1 MAAKALSGTCPLP
14 VTARTHILLAHGSG
28 GQMSA
33 DLLHRLFLPRFE
45 NPYLNRLDDQ
55 AVLEVGG
62 QRIAFTTDS
71 FVVHPLFFPGGDIG
85 RLAVNGTIN
94 DLAMAGARPLFLSAG
109 YILEEGLAL
118 NDLAAILDSMQVACQ
133 EAGVLLVTGDT
144 KVVNKGSGDQCF
156 INTAGI
162 GVLEHRRLLSADQA
176 RPGDVVI
183 LSGTIGDHGMAVMS
197 QREGLDLETE
207 IRSDTAPLH
216 GLVAAMLETP
226 AEFRCLRDPT
236 RGGLASTLNELARAS
251 GVGIEIEEEQIPVRP
266 AVQAACELL
275 GLDPL
280 YVANEGKLV
289 AIVSASDAEAIV
301 EQIRRHPLGSEGSV
315 IGRVTE
321 RHPKMVVMRTRI
333 GGTRV
338 VDLHPGELLPRI
350 C

>member
-1 MAAKALSGTCPLP
+1 M
-14 VTARTHILLAHGSG
+14 
-28 GQMSA
+28 
-33 DLLHRLFLPRFE
+33 
-45 NPYLNRLDDQ
+45 
-55 AVLEVGG
+55 GG

-109 YILEEGLAL
+109 FILEEGLAL
-118 NDLAAILDSMQVACQ
+118 DDLAAILDSMQVACQ

-162 GVLEHRRLLSADQA
+162 GILEHRGLLSADQA
-176 RPGDVVI
+176 CPGNIVI

-197 QREGLDLETE
+197 QREGLDFETE

-216 GLVAAMLETP
+216 GLVAAMLETA
-226 AEFRCLRDPT
+226 AEVRCLRDPT

-251 GVGIEIEEEQIPVRP
+251 GVGIEIEEERIPVRP

-289 AIVSASDAEAIV
+289 AIVSASDADAIMD
-301 EQIRRHPLGSEGSV
+301 QMRRHPLGAEGSV

>member
-1 MAAKALSGTCPLP
+1 MDIASLACPLP
-14 VTARTHILLAHGSG
+14 LVNPARVLLGHGSG

-33 DLLHRLFLPRFE
+33 DLLRRLFLPRFG
-45 NPYLNRLDDQ
+45 NKYLNRLDDQ

-71 FVVHPLFFPGGDIG
+71 FVVRPLFFPGGDIG
-85 RLAVNGTIN
+85 ALAVNGTIN

-109 YILEEGLAL
+109 FILEEGLAL
-118 NDLAAILDSMQVACQ
+118 DDLTAILDSMQAACQ
-133 EAGVLLVTGDT
+133 ETGVLLVTGDT

-162 GVLEHRRLLSADQA
+162 GLLEHRRLLSADQA
-176 RPGDVVI
+176 RPGDIVI

-197 QREGLDLETE
+197 QREGLDFETE

-216 GLVAAMLETP
+216 GLVAAMLETA
-226 AEFRCLRDPT
+226 AEVHCLRDPT

-251 GVGIEIEEEQIPVRP
+251 GVGIEIEEERIPVRP
-266 AVQAACELL
+266 AVHAACELL

-289 AIVSASDAEAIV
+289 AVVGASDADAIMD
-301 EQIRRHPLGSEGSV
+301 RMRSHPLGSQGSA

-321 RHPKMVVMRTRI
+321 RHPKMVVMRTGI
-333 GGTRV
+333 GGSRV